1 MKASVSLPCLPGI
14 HRVTPPYG
22 RGRINAIFDKK
33 LDKSLIKKHLTES
46 GRLEHS
52 LSTSSTLSRNL
63 SNTMSRSTLP
73 LHDPSRERLEKLS
86 SSSIGSLL
94 PLTGPSR
101 IPAYVEFDKKVLEF
115 SAYYR
120 EPVFES
126 SIEKW
131 RNRKL
136 IISYFL
142 NDHTVSIVE
151 QKSDNSGMSGGPFLE
166 RSRHIINSGTFE
178 RYLEIDDL
186 LPGKEINLYS
196 RRFRIID
203 VSGYTRNYLTNEL
216 GLTVPDGEPM
226 PSDKYTIDRAE
237 FMSRETG
244 CDITKDRG
252 KPMYPMKR
260 YNEAL
265 LGKHTRATGAE
276 HRNHLFNGQTL
287 EFTLVWEGSDRLY
300 GHTHVYKMRFYLE
313 DRTVA
318 INNVFKKN
326 SGIDPFAKFYSRAR
340 LLKNYDVFK
349 GEMGHENMDGEDD
362 EHYYDVDDFNI
373 GTVLN
378 VNNRKMTIVNCSKF
392 TRNHY
397 ITVVGKP
404 LKTNLMAL
412 RDLIDPVLPP
422 APPRPLPPHNG
433 FGSEEDSVSNCKK
446 LIIKPHRKDEK
457 KLVVMEGKTL
467 KFSCRML
474 NDRPADQDRS
484 KLHYIFIVIAYYVCG
499 HYLPRFNSHSPPLSP
514 SPPLSLPPSLS
525 LSLPPCHTTRTLL
538 PISGF
543 VLRYFL
549 ANDTITVY
557 EPPVHNSGYVGGKF
571 IRRMRIK
578 KEGITPTTYY
588 KPDDFFA
595 GAKPIFF
602 GQTFEILSESKG
614 NWQYTCDMDHDTLLN
629 MLLRTMRA
637 RGARVTYTFRAV
649 DEDGDGRINFTEF
662 KNALNSLLGLTSGNA
677 IPEIVCAEVFRYFD
691 QSAHGTELEGELSVN
706 EIAAHVQGHGSDG
719 RKHSQ
724 LQGLEQYLVTLKR
737 RESEIHKMNNQDM
750 VLRDFVS

>member
-1 MKASVSLPCLPGI
+1 MKASISLPCLPGI

-33 LDKSLIKKHLTES
+33 LDKSLIKKNLTES

-52 LSTSSTLSRNL
+52 LSTSSTLTRNL

-73 LHDPSRERLEKLS
+73 LHDPSRERLELLS

-101 IPAYVEFDKKVLEF
+101 IPAFVEYDKKVLEF
-115 SAYYR
+115 AAYYR

-136 IISYFL
+136 AISYYL

-151 QKSDNSGMSGGPFLE
+151 QKADNSGMAGGPFLE
-166 RSRHIINSGTFE
+166 RSRHIVNPGTFE
-178 RYLEIDDL
+178 RYLEIEDL
-186 LPGKEINLYS
+186 LPGKEVNLYN
-196 RRFRIID
+196 RQFRITG
-203 VSGYTRNYLTNEL
+203 VSGWTREYLTNEL
-216 GLTVPDGEPM
+216 GLVVPNGEDIPEDQYTVER
-226 PSDKYTIDRAE
+226 KE

-244 CDITKDRG
+244 CDATKDRG

-276 HRNHLFNGQTL
+276 HRIHLFSGQLL
-287 EFTLVWEGSDRLY
+287 EFTLVWDSGDRLY
-300 GHTHVYKMRFYLE
+300 GHTHVYKMRFYLA
-313 DRTVA
+313 DRTIA

-326 SGIDPFAKFYSRAR
+326 SGIDPFAKFFARAR
-340 LLKNYDVFK
+340 LLKKHDAFQ

-362 EHYYDVDDFNI
+362 AEYYDVEHFDI
-373 GTVLN
+373 GTKLN
-378 VNNRKMTIVNCSKF
+378 VNNRMMTIVNCSTF
-392 TRNHY
+392 TREHY
-397 ITVVGKP
+397 RTVVGRP
-404 LKTNLMAL
+404 LKPDVRKSSDGVCLCVCVCVCFSYHLVQFAL
-412 RDLIDPVLPP
+412 FLSPQTSTLRELIDPTLPP

-433 FGSEEDSVSNCKK
+433 FGSEEDSISNCKK
-446 LIIKPHRKDEK
+446 LIIKPHQKDEK

-467 KFSCRML
+467 LFSCRMV
-474 NDRPADQDRS
+474 NDRPADQDR
-484 KLHYIFIVIAYYVCG
+484 
-499 HYLPRFNSHSPPLSP
+499 R
-514 SPPLSLPPSLS
+514 
-525 LSLPPCHTTRTLL
+525 
-538 PISGF
+538 F

-578 KEGITPTTYY
+578 KENLPPGTPTTYY
-588 KPDDFFA
+588 GPADFFQ
-595 GAKPIFF
+595 GAMPVFF
-602 GQTFEILSESKG
+602 GQTFAILSESKD
-614 NWQYTCDMDHDTLLN
+614 NWQYSNDMNHDVLLK

-677 IPEIVCAEVFRYFD
+677 IPELVCAEVFRYFD
-691 QSAHGTELEGELSVN
+691 QSLHGDQLEGEFFFFFLFLPPSSPPHN
-706 EIAAHVQGHGSDG
+706 QLTHVLVYS
-719 RKHSQ
+719 HSQ
-724 LQGLEQYLVTLKR
+724 VNYPSMRLLHMFKAMVWMVDVCQR
-737 RESEIHKMNNQDM
+737 NRWMNI
-750 VLRDFVS
+750 